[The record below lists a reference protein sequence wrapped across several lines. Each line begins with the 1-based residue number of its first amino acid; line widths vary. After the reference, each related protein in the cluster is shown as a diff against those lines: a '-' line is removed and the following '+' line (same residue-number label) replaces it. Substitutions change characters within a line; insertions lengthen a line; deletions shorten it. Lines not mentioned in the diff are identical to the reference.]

1 MDFGAALR
9 RDLERIPILHDI
21 SSAKGLERK
30 LRRLDRLANTG
41 IFVASAGHEIRN
53 ALVAIKTFVEF
64 SPDQNHD
71 AELSAIVRREV
82 ERIDSIIGQL
92 LRFAGPPGA
101 SFSLVRLHEVLES
114 ALRLIQHQLTL
125 HEIDVT
131 RAFNSSND
139 LVDGDETHLRQ
150 AFINLFLNAME
161 ATSGKG
167 SLRITTELVNSSAAG
182 EKLEQQIQLAIQDT
196 GSGISAEDMSHLY
209 EPFFSTKPDGTGL
222 GLAIARHIIHEHGG
236 TIAVESELKKGTI
249 FKIVLPVVNLAD

>member
-1 MDFGAALR
+1 M
-9 RDLERIPILHDI
+9 IPLPDI

-41 IFVASAGHEIRN
+41 ILLASAGHQVKN
-53 ALVAIKTFVEF
+53 ALVAIKTFVEVL
-64 SPDQNHD
+64 PERNQD
-71 AELSAIVRREV
+71 AELSAIARREV

-92 LRFAGPPGA
+92 LRFAAPSGA
-101 SFSLVRLHEVLES
+101 SFSLVRLHEIVES
-114 ALRLIQHQLTL
+114 ALRLIQHQLAL

-161 ATSGKG
+161 ATTGNG
-167 SLRITTELVNSSAAG
+167 SLRITTQLVSSSAPG
-182 EKLEQQIQLAIQDT
+182 EKLEPKIQMAIQDT
-196 GSGISAEDMSHLY
+196 GSGLSAEDMAHLY

-222 GLAIARHIIHEHGG
+222 GLAIARQIIHEHGG
-236 TIAVESELKKGTI
+236 SIAVESELKKGTV
-249 FKIVLPVVNLAD
+249 FKIVLPVVNLSD